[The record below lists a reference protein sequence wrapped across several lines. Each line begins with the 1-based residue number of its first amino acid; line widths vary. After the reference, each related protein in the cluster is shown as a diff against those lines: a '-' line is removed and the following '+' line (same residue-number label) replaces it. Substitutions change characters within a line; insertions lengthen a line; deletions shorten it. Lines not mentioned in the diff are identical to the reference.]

1 MSEYF
6 LIKIPN
12 VIINAIMRNDFTS
25 KKFQKY
31 FFSSLYALILVL
43 CLSTSFPNTINQNM
57 SMTAIDKNTFKI
69 EKLSIY
75 ASMPIFNTLNPANIQ
90 TMPAMNK
97 SVPFLTI
104 IHLQMSFISIY
115 PNKIISEHC
124 SYCFKKNTVFPP
136 YFLFL
141 YYFVDRNNR
150 VHIFHTIPNKNFQF
164 IFASVRNLN
173 SVCHSSFLTWF

>member
-1 MSEYF
+1 MREYF

-43 CLSTSFPNTINQNM
+43 CLSTSFLNTINQNM

-75 ASMPIFNTLNPANIQ
+75 ASMPILSTLNPANIQ

-97 SVPFLTI
+97 SVLFLTI
-104 IHLQMSFISIY
+104 IPLQMLFISIH
-115 PNKIISEHC
+115 PNKIVFEHC
-124 SYCFKKNTVFPP
+124 SYRFKKIRCFHRTFYFCIISLTGTIVFISSTLSQTKI
-136 YFLFL
+136 FNL
-141 YYFVDRNNR
+141 YLPVSGILIPFVI
-150 VHIFHTIPNKNFQF
+150 VAF
-164 IFASVRNLN
+164 
-173 SVCHSSFLTWF
+173 